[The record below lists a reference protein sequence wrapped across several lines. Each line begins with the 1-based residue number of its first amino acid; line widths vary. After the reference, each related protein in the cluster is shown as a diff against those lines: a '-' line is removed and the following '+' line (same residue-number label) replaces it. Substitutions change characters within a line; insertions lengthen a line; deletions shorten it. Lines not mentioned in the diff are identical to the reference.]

1 MSRASLMRKRPAEPA
16 LTPGKQLADLA
27 RSLERL
33 RPCWRD
39 PSHFFEA
46 RAELVHQLRSL
57 ARELELGHAP

>member
-1 MSRASLMRKRPAEPA
+1 MSRTSCTRERPAEPA
-16 LTPGKQLADLA
+16 VTPGKQLADLA
-27 RSLERL
+27 RTLERL

-57 ARELELGHAP
+57 AREFEGGR